1 MEHNQDD
8 DFLKRTDLLSLKKLV
23 IDEIKN
29 DFELKGQAHRGAIGQ
44 PGYVDPFTRLE
55 QTYQDQ
61 KTENKVHI
69 GGHRPLDDDEDSQI
83 IINANRAKA
92 YVDSKAHVES
102 TTSI

>member
-1 MEHNQDD
+1 MEQNKDD

-55 QTYQDQ
+55 
-61 KTENKVHI
+61 
-69 GGHRPLDDDEDSQI
+69 
-83 IINANRAKA
+83 
-92 YVDSKAHVES
+92 
-102 TTSI
+102 